1 MKYESVAQ
9 FTVNGGC
16 KVDGTINLL
25 ERYGIDF
32 VVLNSSGTGLFS
44 TRSCEIAILK
54 PEPSKMTP
62 DRLLSFMM
70 KFDEMVRIGKETH
83 ALTPA
88 QIDLAKSCDKAK
100 MLKLLDEIWYYTK
113 VAYTRVVAMLA
124 QAYAI
129 VDSRPDSKPGDENNS
144 GDTKS
149 LATNDAMKAFLDSI
163 SDEDKEQL
171 MGAIY
176 NVTKTE
182 PVVEEFLKHLDPEI
196 AILLNVHSCDC
207 SCFKT
212 ETDDGKSGNDADDN
226 KEDKT

>member
-9 FTVNGGC
+9 FTVNGGY

-32 VVLNSSGTGLFS
+32 VILSSSGTGLFS
-44 TRSCEIAILK
+44 AKSCEFAILK

-70 KFDEMVRIGKETH
+70 KFDEMVRIGKETQV
-83 ALTPA
+83 LTPA

-113 VAYTRVVAMLA
+113 VTYTRAVAMLA

-129 VDSRPDSKPGDENNS
+129 VDNRPDSELGNEKNP

-149 LATNDAMKAFLDSI
+149 QATSDAMKKFLDSI
-163 SDEDKEQL
+163 SDEDKDQL
-171 MGAIY
+171 MEAIY
-176 NVTKTE
+176 NVSKTE
-182 PVVEEFLKHLDPEI
+182 PVVEEFLKYIDPEI
-196 AILLNVHSCDC
+196 AVFLNVHSCDC
-207 SCFKT
+207 SCFKPA
-212 ETDDGKSGNDADDN
+212 TDDGKPGKDADEN
-226 KEDKT
+226 KEDKS

>member
-9 FTVNGGC
+9 FTVNGGY

-32 VVLNSSGTGLFS
+32 VILSSSGTGLFS
-44 TRSCEIAILK
+44 AKSCEFAILK

-70 KFDEMVRIGKETH
+70 KFDEMVRIGKETQV
-83 ALTPA
+83 LTPA

-100 MLKLLDEIWYYTK
+100 MLKLLDELWYYTK
-113 VAYTRVVAMLA
+113 VAYTRAVAMLA

-129 VDSRPDSKPGDENNS
+129 VDSRPDSESGNEKNP

-149 LATNDAMKAFLDSI
+149 QATNDAMKKFLDSI
-163 SDEDKEQL
+163 SDEDKDQL
-171 MGAIY
+171 MGVIY
-176 NVTKTE
+176 NATKTE
-182 PVVEEFLKHLDPEI
+182 PVVEEFLKCIDPEI
-196 AILLNVHSCDC
+196 AVLLNVHGCDC

-212 ETDDGKSGNDADDN
+212 ATNDGKTGNDVDEN
-226 KEDKT
+226 KEDKS